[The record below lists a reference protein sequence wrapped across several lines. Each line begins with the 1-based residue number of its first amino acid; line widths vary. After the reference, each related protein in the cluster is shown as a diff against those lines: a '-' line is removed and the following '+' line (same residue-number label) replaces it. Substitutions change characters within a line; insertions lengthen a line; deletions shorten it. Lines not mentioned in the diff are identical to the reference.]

1 LEKSNVRH
9 DGSYNGDHLRIIVE
23 QIPPILLE
31 RETNYTIDQLTP
43 STNRSGKLTD
53 LLQAEKKILMIK
65 LVLLAHLASHP
76 LPAPSKFPVLTA
88 DAIPSEAGTWKKV
101 LVVES
106 KHDWAARETGPS
118 IDAASAQ
125 ASQAHHSDET
135 MMVPARPR
143 EVTVP
148 SLENT

>member
-1 LEKSNVRH
+1 LEKSDVRH
-9 DGSYNGDHLRIIVE
+9 DGSYNRDHLRIIVE
-23 QIPPILLE
+23 QISPILLE
-31 RETNYTIDQLTP
+31 RETNHTDDQLMP
-43 STNRSGKLTD
+43 STNGYGKLAD

-106 KHDWAARETGPS
+106 KHD
-118 IDAASAQ
+118 
-125 ASQAHHSDET
+125 
-135 MMVPARPR
+135 
-143 EVTVP
+143 
-148 SLENT
+148 

>member
-1 LEKSNVRH
+1 MEKSDIRH
-9 DGSYNGDHLRIIVE
+9 NGSYNLDHFRIIIE
-23 QIPPILLE
+23 QISPVLLK
-31 RETNYTIDQLTP
+31 RDTNYTIDQLMP
-43 STNRSGKLTD
+43 STNRFWKLTD

-106 KHDWAARETGPS
+106 KHD
-118 IDAASAQ
+118 
-125 ASQAHHSDET
+125 
-135 MMVPARPR
+135 
-143 EVTVP
+143 
-148 SLENT
+148 

>member
-1 LEKSNVRH
+1 LEKCNVRH
-9 DGSYNGDHLRIIVE
+9 DGSYNRDHLRIIVE
-23 QIPPILLE
+23 QVSPILLE
-31 RETNYTIDQLTP
+31 RETNYTNDQLIP
-43 STNRSGKLTD
+43 STSRLELTD
-53 LLQAEKKILMIK
+53 LLQAEKKMLMIK

-106 KHDWAARETGPS
+106 KQDWAARETGPS

>member
-1 LEKSNVRH
+1 VFIRQRVDWTYLEKSNVRH
-9 DGSYNGDHLRIIVE
+9 DGSYNLDDFGIIVE
-23 QIPPILLE
+23 QISPVLLE
-31 RETNYTIDQLTP
+31 RNTNHTNDQLVP
-43 STNRSGKLTD
+43 STNRFWKLTD

-106 KHDWAARETGPS
+106 RQD
-118 IDAASAQ
+118 
-125 ASQAHHSDET
+125 
-135 MMVPARPR
+135 
-143 EVTVP
+143 
-148 SLENT
+148 